1 MAHKL
6 IKSQIQLSKD
16 NRYISDL
23 SKINVDLL
31 FIVILNKDAIGEDY
45 FILLDLRDTK
55 RLKKLKDEN
64 FEIPQSSLN
73 GKLYYIKTK
82 I

>member
-55 RLKKLKDEN
+55 
-64 FEIPQSSLN
+64 SSKN
-73 GKLYYIKTK
+73 
-82 I
+82 